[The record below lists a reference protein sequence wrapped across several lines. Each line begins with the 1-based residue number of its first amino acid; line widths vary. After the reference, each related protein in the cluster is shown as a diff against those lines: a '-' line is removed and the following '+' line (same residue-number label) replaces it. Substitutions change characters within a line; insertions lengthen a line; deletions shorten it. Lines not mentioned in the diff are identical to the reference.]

1 MKKTLLSLFCALA
14 LVTGLLPSAAALEG
28 EALRAADTLASLG
41 LIQSAE
47 AAADYRLDDPVSR
60 AQAAMLLVRL
70 AGDEAAAKSAN
81 VVRYRDTDPWSCLL
95 YTSMASSVSPAPVT
109 RRTPPTV
116 LASIRVSL

>member
-70 AGDEAAAKSAN
+70 ATKPPPKAPTWSATGT
-81 VVRYRDTDPWSCLL
+81 RTPGPPPMWPGPPRR
-95 YTSMASSVSPAPVT
+95 AGSPASVIW
-109 RRTPPTV
+109 R
-116 LASIRVSL
+116 SIQIGR